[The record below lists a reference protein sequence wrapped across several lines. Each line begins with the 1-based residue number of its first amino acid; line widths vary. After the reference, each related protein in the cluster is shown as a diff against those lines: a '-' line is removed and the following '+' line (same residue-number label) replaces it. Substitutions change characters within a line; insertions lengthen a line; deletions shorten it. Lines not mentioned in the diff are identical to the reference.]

1 MTGESTAISKNLCSI
16 TATPNGNADFSPI
29 EACPTQLAY
38 KGKQGGHNEEW
49 RKISVSRRRCA
60 Y

>member
-1 MTGESTAISKNLCSI
+1 M
-16 TATPNGNADFSPI
+16 PNGNADFLPI
-29 EACPTQLAY
+29 EACPTRLAH

-49 RKISVSRRRCA
+49 QKIGVSRRRCA